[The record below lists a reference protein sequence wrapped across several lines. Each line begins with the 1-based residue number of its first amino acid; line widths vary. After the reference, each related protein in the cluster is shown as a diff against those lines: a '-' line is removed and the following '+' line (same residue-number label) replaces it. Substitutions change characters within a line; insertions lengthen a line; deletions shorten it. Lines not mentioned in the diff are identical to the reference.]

1 MFMRLALPL
10 SRLHYI
16 TRAEPRQAG
25 WQSGQHDLAHLSSA
39 DHCMVI
45 TLHPADPAVHD
56 RPAG

>member
-25 WQSGQHDLAHLSSA
+25 GSLASMTWLTSA
-39 DHCMVI
+39 QLTI
-45 TLHPADPAVHD
+45 AW
-56 RPAG
+56 